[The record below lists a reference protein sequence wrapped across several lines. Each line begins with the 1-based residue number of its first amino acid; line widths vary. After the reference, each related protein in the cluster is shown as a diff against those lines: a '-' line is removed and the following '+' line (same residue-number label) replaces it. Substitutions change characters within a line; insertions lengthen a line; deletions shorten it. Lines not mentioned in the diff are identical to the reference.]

1 MPIQKCDRTKLARR
15 IREAKRMPVASKM
28 KPLRNHLLRLAID
41 SAKHGYCQRAGQ
53 EVSKAVRIAERDPDD
68 LTYQRA
74 VRAAAS
80 GRRR

>member
-28 KPLRNHLLRLAID
+28 KPLRDHMLRLAIN
-41 SAKHGYCQRAGQ
+41 SAKHGHCQAAGR
-53 EVSKAVRIAERDPDD
+53 EVSQAMKIAERDPDD

>member
-28 KPLRNHLLRLAID
+28 RPLRDHLLRLAIN
-41 SAKHGYCQRAGQ
+41 SAKHGYCQAAGQ

-68 LTYQRA
+68 LAYQRS
-74 VRAAAS
+74 VRAASA
-80 GRRR
+80 RRR